1 MSKIICGITW
11 IFPFSI
17 GHLTYFLWPVP
28 CHFRFGV
35 KPPNFKLKWGINL
48 RSQSL
53 QMIKVFEQYFC
64 TFVLFILSSGVYF
77 VSDDVS
83 EWVQW
88 RGKCLFVPFYQG
100 APSLS
105 QKIDARKLRCRRKCH
120 LGHSRSPAFNMKTT
134 FCRYGKF
141 VASYHPFT
149 RANILTK
156 ARGTMQECYHL
167 YFSFCRRFKTRH
179 PSTFPAASLHLKA
192 NSDFF

>member
-53 QMIKVFEQYFC
+53 QIIKVFEQYFC
-64 TFVLFILSSGVYF
+64 TFVLFILSSGAFCVWWCIR
-77 VSDDVS
+77 VSAVERKVS
-83 EWVQW
+83 F
-88 RGKCLFVPFYQG
+88 CPFL
-100 APSLS
+100 PRSTLSLS

-167 YFSFCRRFKTRH
+167 
-179 PSTFPAASLHLKA
+179 
-192 NSDFF
+192 

>member
-1 MSKIICGITW
+1 MNS
-11 IFPFSI
+11 
-17 GHLTYFLWPVP
+17 
-28 CHFRFGV
+28 
-35 KPPNFKLKWGINL
+35 
-48 RSQSL
+48 
-53 QMIKVFEQYFC
+53 
-64 TFVLFILSSGVYF
+64 TFVLLCYSYCHQEYILCLMMYPSECSGEESVF
-77 VSDDVS
+77 LS
-83 EWVQW
+83 
-88 RGKCLFVPFYQG
+88 LFTKEP
-100 APSLS
+100 PSLS

-192 NSDFF
+192 NSDFFRIL